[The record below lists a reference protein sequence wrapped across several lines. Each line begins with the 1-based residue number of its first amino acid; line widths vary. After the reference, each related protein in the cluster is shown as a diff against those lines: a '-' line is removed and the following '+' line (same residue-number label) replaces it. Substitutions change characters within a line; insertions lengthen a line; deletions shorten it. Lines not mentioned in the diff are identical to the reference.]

1 MKIEVNWDLCESNGV
16 CVDIVPSVFDINDDD
31 ELEVTKDAITADLRA
46 DLEEAVR
53 LCPRQALTLVD

>member
-31 ELEVTKDAITADLRA
+31 ELVVTQDAITPDLRG

-53 LCPRQALTLVD
+53 LCPRQALTLVT

>member
-31 ELEVTKDAITADLRA
+31 ELEVTQDAITADLRA